1 MRGVIRVIWS
11 YHSYID
17 QIGHNNE
24 SFNHF
29 FTFANFF
36 FFCMFFL
43 SLIKNVKKRYTK
55 SVTHIGSC
63 LHGSLWFCAVLCSFI
78 SSHGYLLR
86 IPLSNSI
93 VSLGFSMAAFRK
105 NSFRLF
111 LELRHMA
118 IFIVIG
124 DGLSFISIYMWYTW
138 DLQAFVFWCSIGVT
152 DLGKFDLSWTKW
164 ALCRSSYK
172 KSFDPQGRKKPP

>member
-1 MRGVIRVIWS
+1 M
-11 YHSYID
+11 
-17 QIGHNNE
+17 
-24 SFNHF
+24 
-29 FTFANFF
+29 T
-36 FFCMFFL
+36 
-43 SLIKNVKKRYTK
+43 
-55 SVTHIGSC
+55 
-63 LHGSLWFCAVLCSFI
+63 
-78 SSHGYLLR
+78 
-86 IPLSNSI
+86 
-93 VSLGFSMAAFRK
+93 AFRK

-172 KSFDPQGRKKPP
+172 KSFDPQGRKKPPNTKDIYHHLVLDVDRVKKSASRVNLNQSFMSWSQVRAKIEPSKMLRVYCELS

>member
-1 MRGVIRVIWS
+1 MQKRNLLTRGARTMECWYNS
-11 YHSYID
+11 A
-17 QIGHNNE
+17 E
-24 SFNHF
+24 
-29 FTFANFF
+29 A
-36 FFCMFFL
+36 
-43 SLIKNVKKRYTK
+43 
-55 SVTHIGSC
+55 
-63 LHGSLWFCAVLCSFI
+63 LCFI
-78 SSHGYLLR
+78 TWLLR